1 MSSDRM
7 LAREIEKREKEVRR
21 NREQKEFEML
31 RVNSCFT
38 KYRNFIEIN
47 TLQAQYGMDNQ
58 GNFKEQSMTNMQ
70 KAVYAGELSVSDYY
84 EKQCELKAAEQN
96 GIDDG
101 SSCTKGRF
109 FISLINSFD

>member
-1 MSSDRM
+1 
-7 LAREIEKREKEVRR
+7 
-21 NREQKEFEML
+21 
-31 RVNSCFT
+31 
-38 KYRNFIEIN
+38 
-47 TLQAQYGMDNQ
+47 MDNQ

-109 FISLINSFD
+109 L

>member
-1 MSSDRM
+1 
-7 LAREIEKREKEVRR
+7 
-21 NREQKEFEML
+21 
-31 RVNSCFT
+31 
-38 KYRNFIEIN
+38 
-47 TLQAQYGMDNQ
+47 MDNQ

-101 SSCTKGRF
+101 SSCTKGVLF
-109 FISLINSFD
+109 NPL